1 MYFLPSEN
9 GELGAL
15 SAIDSS
21 ILERD
26 AFSEERKN
34 FGEGLLAIVVRSLL
48 NVQFNSIDSSL
59 PI

>member
-15 SAIDSS
+15 SAIESS

-34 FGEGLLAIVVRSLL
+34 FGEGLLAIVVRSSL

-59 PI
+59 RI